1 MRDRSLVRHESTY
14 AAAPGP
20 RTVAVPRCETS
31 NSPTAVRTAVCSAS
45 TPPPAYSIGIDQPLK
60 SASLA
65 PAATCRSWRGEV
77 RGLTGGHANDP
88 RCRGPRRA
96 DEARGAAES
105 LYYDRR
111 RAADDHH
118 HPPPAR
124 EALRRRRR
132 RRRRQGPGG

>member
-14 AAAPGP
+14 AAAPDP

-31 NSPTAVRTAVCSAS
+31 KSPTAVRTAECSAS

-77 RGLTGGHANDP
+77 SGLT
-88 RCRGPRRA
+88 RSTVSGPL
-96 DEARGAAES
+96 GS
-105 LYYDRR
+105 SG
-111 RAADDHH
+111 AADDHRH
-118 HPPPAR
+118 RPPAR
-124 EALRRRRR
+124 E
-132 RRRRQGPGG
+132 